1 MVVIVC
7 LCNKKKSYLR
17 KIMFVY
23 MISVVIPVYNE
34 EEAIGAVLDEL
45 IEILE
50 DKAYEIIAVDDG
62 STDNTVKAVQEKPV
76 TLIQHPRNIGYGA
89 AIKTGIK
96 NATNDVIVIIDGDGS
111 YPVNAIP
118 ELLKE
123 AEEYDMVVGARVGKE
138 VKIQLY
144 RRPAKWFLSKL
155 ANYLADT
162 KIPDLNSGMRIFRR
176 KEVEKFYNILPNK
189 FSFTTTITLAYHTTG
204 LLVKYVPINYYK
216 RAGKSKIRPFKD
228 GFNFIMLILR
238 TITYFNPLKV
248 FLPVSFVFFGA
259 AILVFLY
266 STLVMGRFMDVTT
279 VILVVAAIQTVL
291 FGLLA
296 DLVVRRSE

>member
-1 MVVIVC
+1 
-7 LCNKKKSYLR
+7 
-17 KIMFVY
+17 
-23 MISVVIPVYNE
+23 MISVVIPIYNE
-34 EEAIGAVLDEL
+34 EKAIGAVLDEL

-76 TLIQHPRNIGYGA
+76 TLIQHTHNIGYGA

-96 NATNDVIVIIDGDGS
+96 NAANDLILIIDGDGS
-111 YPVNAIP
+111 YPVKAIP
-118 ELLKE
+118 ELLKG
-123 AEEYDMVVGARVGKE
+123 ADQYDMIVGSRTGKE

-155 ANYLADT
+155 ANYLSET

-176 KEVEKFYNILPNK
+176 KDVEKFYKILPNK

-204 LLVKYVPINYYK
+204 QLVKYVPINYYK

-228 GFNFIMLILR
+228 GFNFILLILR

-248 FLPVSFVFFGA
+248 FLPVGSAFFIA
-259 AILVFLY
+259 AILISLY
-266 STLVMGRFMDVTT
+266 STICIGRFMDVTT
-279 VILVVAAIQTVL
+279 IVLVVAAIQTVL

-296 DLVVRRSE
+296 DLVVRRRE

>member
-1 MVVIVC
+1 MLSI
-7 LCNKKKSYLR
+7 
-17 KIMFVY
+17 
-23 MISVVIPVYNE
+23 VIPAHNE
-34 EEAIGAVLDEL
+34 EKAIGAVLDEL
-45 IEILE
+45 IEVLE
-50 DKAYEIIAVDDG
+50 GQKYEIIVVDDG
-62 STDNTVKAVQEKPV
+62 STDKTPKIVQKKDSIK
-76 TLIQHPRNIGYGA
+76 LIQHHYNKGYGA

-96 NATNDVIVIIDGDGS
+96 NATNEVILIIDGDGS
-111 YPVNAIP
+111 YPVKAIP

-123 AEEYDMVVGARVGKE
+123 ADKYDMVVGARTGKE

-144 RRPAKWFLSKL
+144 RKPAKWFLSKL
-155 ANYLADT
+155 ANYLAET

-176 KEVEKFYNILPNK
+176 KEVERFLNILPNK
-189 FSFTTTITLAYHTTG
+189 FSFTTTLTLAYHTTG

-228 GFNFIMLILR
+228 GFNFIMLIFR

-248 FLPVSFVFFGA
+248 FLFVGFAFFLA
-259 AILVFLY
+259 AVFIFLY
-266 STLVMGRFMDVTT
+266 SALFSGRFMDVTT
-279 VILVVAAIQTVL
+279 IVLVVAAIQTII

>member
-1 MVVIVC
+1 MLSI
-7 LCNKKKSYLR
+7 L
-17 KIMFVY
+17 
-23 MISVVIPVYNE
+23 IPAHNE
-34 EEAIGAVLDEL
+34 EKAIGAVLDEL
-45 IEILE
+45 IEVLE
-50 DKAYEIIAVDDG
+50 GQKYEIIVVDDG
-62 STDNTVKAVQEKPV
+62 STDKTPKIVQKKDSIK
-76 TLIQHPRNIGYGA
+76 LIQHHYNKGYGA

-96 NATNDVIVIIDGDGS
+96 NATNEVILIIDGDGS
-111 YPVNAIP
+111 YPVKAIP

-123 AEEYDMVVGARVGKE
+123 ADKYDMVVGARTGKE

-155 ANYLADT
+155 ANYLAET

-176 KEVEKFYNILPNK
+176 KEVERFLNILPNK
-189 FSFTTTITLAYHTTG
+189 FSFTTTLTLAYHTTG

-228 GFNFIMLILR
+228 GFNFIMLIFR

-248 FLPVSFVFFGA
+248 FLFVGFAFFLA
-259 AILVFLY
+259 AVFIFLY
-266 STLVMGRFMDVTT
+266 SALFSGRFMDVTT
-279 VILVVAAIQTVL
+279 IVLLVAAIQTII

>member
-1 MVVIVC
+1 MLSI
-7 LCNKKKSYLR
+7 
-17 KIMFVY
+17 
-23 MISVVIPVYNE
+23 VIPAHNE
-34 EEAIGAVLDEL
+34 EKAIGAVLDEL
-45 IEILE
+45 IEVLE
-50 DKAYEIIAVDDG
+50 GQKYEIIVVDDG
-62 STDNTVKAVQEKPV
+62 STDKTPKIVQQKDSIK
-76 TLIQHPRNIGYGA
+76 LIQHHYNKGYGA

-96 NATNDVIVIIDGDGS
+96 NATNEVILIIDGDGS
-111 YPVNAIP
+111 YPVKAIP

-123 AEEYDMVVGARVGKE
+123 ADKYDMVVGARTGKE

-155 ANYLADT
+155 ANYLAET

-176 KEVEKFYNILPNK
+176 KEVERFLNILPNK
-189 FSFTTTITLAYHTTG
+189 FSFTTTLTLAYHTTG

-228 GFNFIMLILR
+228 GFNFIMLIFR

-248 FLPVSFVFFGA
+248 FLFVGFAFFLA
-259 AILVFLY
+259 AVFIFLY
-266 STLVMGRFMDVTT
+266 SALFSGRFMDVTT
-279 VILVVAAIQTVL
+279 IVLLVAAIQTII

>member
-1 MVVIVC
+1 MLSI
-7 LCNKKKSYLR
+7 
-17 KIMFVY
+17 
-23 MISVVIPVYNE
+23 VIPAHNE
-34 EEAIGAVLDEL
+34 EKAIGAVLDEL
-45 IEILE
+45 IEVLE
-50 DKAYEIIAVDDG
+50 GQKYEIIVVDDG
-62 STDNTVKAVQEKPV
+62 STDKTPKIVQKKDSIK
-76 TLIQHPRNIGYGA
+76 LIQHHYNKGYGA

-96 NATNDVIVIIDGDGS
+96 NATNEVILIIDGDGS
-111 YPVNAIP
+111 YPVKAIP
-118 ELLKE
+118 EFLKE
-123 AEEYDMVVGARVGKE
+123 ADKYDMVVGARTGKE

-155 ANYLADT
+155 ANYLAET

-176 KEVEKFYNILPNK
+176 KEVERFLNILPNK
-189 FSFTTTITLAYHTTG
+189 FSFTTTLTLAYHTTG

-228 GFNFIMLILR
+228 GFNFIMLIFR

-248 FLPVSFVFFGA
+248 FLFVGFAFFLA
-259 AILVFLY
+259 AVFIFLY
-266 STLVMGRFMDVTT
+266 SALFSGRFMDVTT
-279 VILVVAAIQTVL
+279 IVLVVAAIQTII

>member
-1 MVVIVC
+1 
-7 LCNKKKSYLR
+7 
-17 KIMFVY
+17 MFVY

>member
-45 IEILE
+45 IEIVE

>member
-1 MVVIVC
+1 
-7 LCNKKKSYLR
+7 
-17 KIMFVY
+17 

-34 EEAIGAVLDEL
+34 EKAIGAVLDEL

-62 STDNTVKAVQEKPV
+62 STDTTVKAVQEKPV
-76 TLIQHPRNIGYGA
+76 TLIQHPHNIGYGA

-96 NATNDVIVIIDGDGS
+96 NAANDLIVIIDGDGS
-111 YPVNAIP
+111 YPVKAIP

-155 ANYLADT
+155 ANYLAET

-238 TITYFNPLKV
+238 TITYFNPLKI
-248 FLPVSFVFFGA
+248 FLPVSFVFFVA

>member
-1 MVVIVC
+1 
-7 LCNKKKSYLR
+7 
-17 KIMFVY
+17 MFVY

-50 DKAYEIIAVDDG
+50 DKTYEIIAVDDG
-62 STDNTVKAVQEKPV
+62 STDNTAKVVQEKPV
-76 TLIQHPRNIGYGA
+76 TVIQHPHNIGYGA

-96 NATNDVIVIIDGDGS
+96 NAANDLIVIIDGDGS
-111 YPVNAIP
+111 YPVKAIP

-155 ANYLADT
+155 ATYLAET

-216 RAGKSKIRPFKD
+216 RAGESKIRPFKD

>member
-1 MVVIVC
+1 
-7 LCNKKKSYLR
+7 
-17 KIMFVY
+17 
-23 MISVVIPVYNE
+23 MITVLIPAHNE
-34 EEAIGAVLDEL
+34 EKAISAVLDEL
-45 IEILE
+45 VGVLKDET
-50 DKAYEIIAVDDG
+50 YEIIVIDDG
-62 STDNTVKAVQEKPV
+62 STDNTAKIVQEKRV
-76 TLIQHPRNIGYGA
+76 KLIQHTHNIGYGA

-96 NATNDVIVIIDGDGS
+96 NAANDLILIIDGDGS
-111 YPVNAIP
+111 YPVKAIP

-123 AEEYDMVVGARVGKE
+123 VDQYDLVIGARTGEE

-155 ANYLADT
+155 ANYLSET

-176 KEVEKFYNILPNK
+176 KDVVKIYNILPNK
-189 FSFTTTITLAYHTTG
+189 FSFTTTMTLAYHTTG

-228 GFNFIMLILR
+228 GFNFIMLIFR

-248 FLPVSFVFFGA
+248 FLPVGFAFFVA
-259 AILVFLY
+259 AILVFLF
-266 STLVMGRFMDVTT
+266 SKIITGRFMDVTT